1 MKKKYQSKILG
12 AIHEEA
18 QSLHEAGIID
28 DIGMKEFDETCLVPT
43 GTNKTVTPI
52 ASAKVNTPQTAVFA
66 SPKR

>member
-18 QSLHEAGIID
+18 QSLYEAGVID
-28 DIGMKEFDETCLVPT
+28 DIGMKEFDDACLVPT
-43 GTNKTVTPI
+43 RTKKTVMPL